1 MKLYLFIHSSSSWAL
16 RTGLTVGFDLGHMVM
31 YDDTQSINQRIDM
44 LHCRAYTHNAAQVQ
58 LESWYWNKVLSY
70 IVCGWCV
77 AAMWQGSIRALGWDL
92 IDMSTW
98 RDPNPFCISHFCG
111 KKTQK
116 HLWSLCSMYQVRT
129 RILWIFLGGQT
140 YLYRSL
146 HKGVRFSS
154 FIHQGNRI
162 YIRILD
168 MLKN

>member
-111 KKTQK
+111 KKTK
-116 HLWSLCSMYQVRT
+116 NICDLYVPCTKWEHAFYGFSLVDKLISIGLCT
-129 RILWIFLGGQT
+129 RASDFLRSSTRVTESIFESWT
-140 YLYRSL
+140 C
-146 HKGVRFSS
+146 
-154 FIHQGNRI
+154 
-162 YIRILD
+162 
-168 MLKN
+168 